1 MSDSYTLYNQTVM
14 DHFLNPRNLGDL
26 KDADGVG
33 EVGAAACGDIM
44 KISLKIED
52 GKITDARFKTFGCG
66 SAIASSS
73 MATELIKGRT
83 LEEAMHFSNQ
93 EVVHALGGLPPV
105 KIHCS
110 VLAEEAL
117 KAALEDYLK
126 RHPEAAA
133 KVKTQPEDR
142 GGPGMEHGS
151 PAGHPLPSDG
161 RGTG

>member
-1 MSDSYTLYNQTVM
+1 MSDTYTLYNPTVM
-14 DHFLNPRNLGDL
+14 EHFMNPRNMGDI

-44 KISLKIED
+44 KISLKIKD
-52 GKITDARFKTFGCG
+52 GKIEDARFKTFGCG

-83 LEEAMHFSNQ
+83 IAEAMDFSNQ
-93 EVVHALGGLPPV
+93 EVVDALGGLPPV

-117 KAALEDYLK
+117 KAALEDYVK
-126 RHPEAAA
+126 KHPEAAA
-133 KVKTQPEDR
+133 KVHKAEAVT
-142 GGPGMEHGS
+142 
-151 PAGHPLPSDG
+151 A
-161 RGTG
+161 

>member
-1 MSDSYTLYNQTVM
+1 MSETYTLYNQTVM
-14 DHFLNPRNLGDL
+14 EHFMNPRNMGDI

-44 KISLKIED
+44 KISLKIKD
-52 GKITDARFKTFGCG
+52 GKIEDARFKTFGCG

-73 MATELIKGRT
+73 MATELIKGRSID
-83 LEEAMHFSNQ
+83 EAMNFSNQ
-93 EVVHALGGLPPV
+93 EVVDALGGLPPV

-126 RHPEAAA
+126 KHPEMAKKAEAVAA
-133 KVKTQPEDR
+133 
-142 GGPGMEHGS
+142 
-151 PAGHPLPSDG
+151 
-161 RGTG
+161 

>member
-1 MSDSYTLYNQTVM
+1 MSDTYTLYNETVM
-14 DHFLNPRNLGDL
+14 EHFMNPRNMGDL

-44 KISLKIED
+44 KISLRIKD
-52 GKITDARFKTFGCG
+52 GKIEDARFKTFGCG

-73 MATELIKGRT
+73 MATELIKGRSID
-83 LEEAMHFSNQ
+83 EAMNFSNQ
-93 EVVHALGGLPPV
+93 EVVDALGGLPPV

-126 RHPEAAA
+126 KHPE
-133 KVKTQPEDR
+133 VVTKTE
-142 GGPGMEHGS
+142 
-151 PAGHPLPSDG
+151 AVAV
-161 RGTG
+161 

>member
-1 MSDSYTLYNQTVM
+1 MSDTYTLYNSTVM
-14 DHFLNPRNLGDL
+14 DHFMNPRNMGDL

-44 KISLKIED
+44 KISLKIRE
-52 GKITDARFKTFGCG
+52 GRIEDARFKTFGCG

-83 LEEAMHFSNQ
+83 IEEAMSFSNQ
-93 EVVHALGGLPPV
+93 EVVNALGGLPPV

-117 KAALEDYLK
+117 KAALEDYVK
-126 RHPEAAA
+126 RHPEVAA
-133 KVKTQPEDR
+133 
-142 GGPGMEHGS
+142 PGSKAEPVG
-151 PAGHPLPSDG
+151 A
-161 RGTG
+161 

>member
-1 MSDSYTLYNQTVM
+1 MSETYTLYNQTVM
-14 DHFLNPRNLGDL
+14 DHFMNPRNMGDL
-26 KDADGVG
+26 PDADGVG

-44 KISLKIED
+44 KISLKIQD

-83 LEEAMHFSNQ
+83 VEEALNFSNQ
-93 EVVHALGGLPPV
+93 EVVDALGGLPPV

-126 RHPEAAA
+126 KHPEVAA
-133 KVKTQPEDR
+133 KVKEKEAAQAAAPET
-142 GGPGMEHGS
+142 
-151 PAGHPLPSDG
+151 ANA
-161 RGTG
+161 

>member
-1 MSDSYTLYNQTVM
+1 MSDTYTLYNPTVM
-14 DHFLNPRNLGDL
+14 EHFMNPRNMGDI

-44 KISLKIED
+44 KISLKIKD
-52 GKITDARFKTFGCG
+52 GKIEDARFKTFGCG

-83 LEEAMHFSNQ
+83 IAEAMDFSNQ
-93 EVVHALGGLPPV
+93 EVVDALGGLPPV

-117 KAALEDYLK
+117 KAALEDYVK
-126 RHPEAAA
+126 KHPEAAGKA
-133 KVKTQPEDR
+133 GKPETV
-142 GGPGMEHGS
+142 
-151 PAGHPLPSDG
+151 AA
-161 RGTG
+161 